1 MNRNFFVKIYR
12 HLIGRF
18 FYNPF
23 TKEMINKKILFIHIP
38 KAGGTSIATALYGKA
53 SGHPYLYQYYLANK
67 NFTKTF
73 YKFCVVRNPYD
84 RLLSAFLHIS
94 NRECNPDF
102 KLLFKQLNIKS
113 FDDLILNL
121 NDKSIYRKICN
132 RIVHFRSQYE
142 LIYHRN
148 VSMDE
153 IFKFE
158 DFNSI
163 EQSLNKRLNQK
174 ISIKKLN
181 TSKRTHYR
189 DYYNKFSINVVKKIY
204 KKDLEMFNYEF

>member
-1 MNRNFFVKIYR
+1 M
-12 HLIGRF
+12 GRF

-23 TKEMINKKILFIHIP
+23 TKEMIKKKILFIHIP

-67 NFTKTF
+67 HFTKTF

-84 RLLSAFLHIS
+84 RLVSAFSHIS
-94 NRECNPDF
+94 NGNSNPEL
-102 KLLFKQLNIKS
+102 KLLFKELNIKS
-113 FDDLILNL
+113 FDDLIFNL
-121 NDKSIYRKICN
+121 NDKIIYKKICKKTA
-132 RIVHFRSQYE
+132 HFRSQYE
-142 LIYHRN
+142 FIHHRN
-148 VSMDE
+148 VCMDE

-163 EQSLNKRLNQK
+163 EQSLNKQLNQK

-189 DYYNKFSINVVKKIY
+189 DYYNDFSIKVVKKIY